1 MCSARFVI
9 VFVEPAAAVLFASVA
24 CTGGTVPAGTV
35 KLLIRLTGC
44 STLPAVSA
52 PGVVGTFQRH
62 PALMLQYAMTLYFL
76 ADGRL
81 VLPDSVGD
89 RSLGRSVGY
98 TCLDDPAFVQSEC
111 TILV

>member
-1 MCSARFVI
+1 MCSACFVI
-9 VFVEPAAAVLFASVA
+9 ILVEPAAAVLFASVA
-24 CTGGTVPAGTV
+24 CTGGTVPAGTAE
-35 KLLIRLTGC
+35 LLVRLAGC
-44 STLPAVSA
+44 RTLPAVSA
-52 PGVVGTFQRH
+52 PGVVGAFQRH
-62 PALMLQYAMTLYFL
+62 PALMLQYAMTLNLL
-76 ADGRL
+76 ANGRL